1 VTSPGSREPLAAPP
15 VPNTITQNPVRD
27 SPSPNQPPPKAPS
40 TALTEITLTE
50 ASQSLKPSRASHDR
64 HYDSIPY
71 LNNIRLRPCPNGTP
85 NTSPE
90 QRSGFT
96 TTPPRRSVGTPHTRY
111 PRGLSPCTQ
120 HPPNQPP
127 KALDRGNL
135 LPLSRSQPAGP
146 APFKHS
152 HPLLRNSRP
161 SQISNLPPHLKF
173 DAHPS

>member
-1 VTSPGSREPLAAPP
+1 MNSQGSREPLAAPP
-15 VPNTITQNPVRD
+15 VPNTITQNPVRG

-71 LNNIRLRPCPNGTP
+71 LNNIRLRPYPNGTP

-111 PRGLSPCTQ
+111 PSGLSPCTQ

-146 APFKHS
+146 APFKLS